1 MAFVSQKNKKEMSP
15 FVKKVLKKH
24 GYKGTLKISHH
35 MTLAANI
42 TEGPESLRSIL
53 GKEDLVDKTDD
64 LVADKGFFTIN
75 TYHIDTMFAHNPKVR
90 DFLLELKDALN
101 GKGSKISNYN
111 NSDAMTD
118 YFDVGWYIDI
128 NFGNYW
134 TGKPYKKVEVA

>member
-1 MAFVSQKNKKEMSP
+1 
-15 FVKKVLKKH
+15 
-24 GYKGTLKISHH
+24 
-35 MTLAANI
+35 
-42 TEGPESLRSIL
+42 
-53 GKEDLVDKTDD
+53 